1 MRILSA
7 PRLAFLF
14 LLFAIPFCSDAQL
27 RKRREYTRTF
37 QVSLFPGISTNGIQ
51 SGFYLNKYSLNIF
64 GGLSSANTTL
74 ELGLITNANINST
87 TGIQVAGL
95 ANIVGT
101 NAFLNLS
108 TTEEWQEINAGY
120 ESNFKGIQVAGFLN
134 YVHTHTTGIQLAGV
148 MNVVGE
154 DFNGVQVA
162 GLGNSG
168 AGYVIGAQ
176 VATVYNVAHKF
187 MVGVQAS
194 PFFNYTDGQLSG
206 TQWGMVNKAKE
217 TKGRNST
224 PRTRARSLQFG
235 FVNFSKAAHGVQIGL
250 INFGGEMRGK
260 QFGLVNFHNRYKSKE
275 NVDAG
280 VPVGLLNFGSTG
292 SVFRLYTNE
301 MFLAN
306 LEYTMG
312 NCQNCSWNVAGPVGM
327 PFQGRN
333 KKFNQN
339 ALILG
344 HDAVR
349 NTWGFGWGFMKILRN
364 KHSMLPIDKLNERRM
379 ISYGLR
385 FLHMNRARMIDRSFN
400 LVSRVHVDYGRRK
413 RFGYVFAGLS
423 VNYFLQEE
431 EGEPYAFR
439 SSTVST
445 GKWAGLNSTVW
456 PGYAVGVQF

>member
-1 MRILSA
+1 MSVL
-7 PRLAFLF
+7 PGVRLALLSF
-14 LLFAIPFCSDAQL
+14 LLVAHTYSNAQVG
-27 RKRREYTRTF
+27 KRREFRKTF
-37 QVSLFPGISTNGIQ
+37 QLSLFPGISTNGIS
-51 SGFYLNKYSLNIF
+51 SGFYINDYSLNIF
-64 GGLSSANTTL
+64 GGLSGGNNIL
-74 ELGLITNANINST
+74 ELGLISNSNINST

-101 NAFLNLS
+101 NAFLNMS

-120 ESNFKGIQVAGFLN
+120 ESNYKGIQAAGFLN
-134 YVHTHTTGIQLAGV
+134 YVRTHATGIQLAGV

-154 DFNGVQVA
+154 DFNGVQIA
-162 GLGNSG
+162 GFGNSA

-206 TQWGMVNKAKE
+206 TQLGMVNKSKE
-217 TKGRNST
+217 TKGKNST
-224 PRTRARSLQFG
+224 PLTRARSLQFG
-235 FVNFSKAAHGVQIGL
+235 LVNFSKAAHGVQIGL
-250 INFGGEMRGK
+250 VNFGGEMRGK

-301 MFLAN
+301 LFLAN
-306 LEYTMG
+306 FEYTMG

-344 HDAVR
+344 HDPVR

-379 ISYGLR
+379 LSYGLR
-385 FLHMNRARMIDRSFN
+385 FLHLNRARTIDSSFN
-400 LVSRVHVDYGRRK
+400 MVSRLHMDYGKRK
-413 RFGYVFAGLS
+413 RFGYVFAGIS
-423 VNYFLQEE
+423 VNYFLQDEKS
-431 EGEPYAFR
+431 EPYAIR
-439 SSTVST
+439 SSTLST
-445 GKWAGLNSTVW
+445 GKWAGLNSSVW
-456 PGYAVGVQF
+456 PGYALGVQF